1 MVEWMHK
8 ERERRFGEAC
18 DPDRMADDIQL
29 VSDREIDEYDRQLIA
44 REIEAKL
51 ENERRGPGEFERS
64 VRGRLS

>member
-8 ERERRFGEAC
+8 ERERRFGEAR

-29 VSDREIDEYDRQLIA
+29 LSDREIDEYDRQLIA

-51 ENERRGPGEFERS
+51 ENECRGPGGF
-64 VRGRLS
+64 GR